1 MSSKAFCKLF
11 KDCFRCSIAELLC
24 QRYSCMMY
32 TLDSVYWAKKVSYII
47 DTIDTGFLISSR
59 PISHNGWQS
68 TH

>member
-1 MSSKAFCKLF
+1 
-11 KDCFRCSIAELLC
+11 
-24 QRYSCMMY
+24 MMY